1 MKASVIKCHKRLKER
16 KKRMKKRIKQYFTAV
31 TIAAMMVSSYGTGVP
46 TMAAKV
52 TLPRTAKVV
61 VGAKKVLKLKNNKR
75 AVKWKISKGKKYVK
89 IVKKS
94 KKSCTVKG
102 IKKGNATV
110 RAVIGAKK
118 YSCKVKVTAKA
129 KNKVGESKRPSVSPA
144 PEVSKEPGS
153 PSNNAAISTIKPT
166 IS

>member
-1 MKASVIKCHKRLKER
+1 
-16 KKRMKKRIKQYFTAV
+16 MKKRTKQYFTAV

-52 TLPRTAKVV
+52 TLPKTAKVA

-75 AVKWKISKGKKYVK
+75 TVKWKVSKGKKYVK

-118 YSCKVKVTAKA
+118 
-129 KNKVGESKRPSVSPA
+129 
-144 PEVSKEPGS
+144 
-153 PSNNAAISTIKPT
+153 
-166 IS
+166 

>member
-16 KKRMKKRIKQYFTAV
+16 KKSMKKRTKQYFTAV

-52 TLPRTAKVV
+52 TLPRNAKVV

-75 AVKWKISKGKKYVK
+75 VAKWKVSKGKKYVK

-94 KKSCTVKG
+94 KKSCTDRK
-102 IKKGNATV
+102 
-110 RAVIGAKK
+110 
-118 YSCKVKVTAKA
+118 
-129 KNKVGESKRPSVSPA
+129 SV
-144 PEVSKEPGS
+144 V
-153 PSNNAAISTIKPT
+153 
-166 IS
+166 